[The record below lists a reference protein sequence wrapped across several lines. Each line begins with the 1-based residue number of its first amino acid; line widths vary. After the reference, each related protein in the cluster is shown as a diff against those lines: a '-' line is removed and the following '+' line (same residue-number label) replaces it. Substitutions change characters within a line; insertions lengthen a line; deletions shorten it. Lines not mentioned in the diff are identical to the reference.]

1 VAVARKKD
9 RLVFEEKFSGSEVTY
24 RFECLDFQAG
34 DRKFNAFYTEFPKNP
49 PARARSHEHEGA
61 EFIYVLSGSLAVKIG
76 DTETLLRKEDAL
88 YFDSTVAHNYR
99 ALGNA
104 LCSAVVVTFSL
115 L

>member
-1 VAVARKKD
+1 MAATPWRSPAK
-9 RLVFEEKFSGSEVTY
+9 RTGSCSREKFSGSEVTY

-88 YFDSTVAHNYR
+88 YFDSTGPIIIGHLATHYAR
-99 ALGNA
+99 QW
-104 LCSAVVVTFSL
+104 S
-115 L
+115 